1 MTYLRWLGRILV
13 TLLLLVA
20 IAILVAWLL
29 LAGSRPQLDGTIAL
43 RGLSAPVTIER
54 DARGTP
60 TIEARNR
67 DDAAYALGFLHGQER
82 FFQMDLLRRS
92 AAGELSELV
101 GGAAL
106 KLDESHRRHRFR
118 ALAETELM
126 QLPAAQRV
134 LLDAYARGVNA
145 GLHSLDVRPW
155 PYLLL
160 RAKPRKWRAEDSLL
174 VIDAMFLDLNQ
185 QGENK
190 RELNFARLR
199 DALPKPLADFLL
211 APAPQW
217 EAPLRGGAT
226 QPVPMPGANV
236 FDVRKASLDE
246 EQTARGI
253 AALLAA
259 TRRDSGIGSNGFAV
273 GGALTGGGAL
283 LANDPHLGLRV
294 PDIWYRARMRW
305 PDPVAPGQTLDLN
318 GVTLPGAPALVI
330 GSNGHVAWGFTN
342 SEGDWMD
349 WVRVIRDPKDP
360 SRYKIANGWAKI
372 VRHDEVIHVH
382 GAPDQ
387 HFTVEDTIWGPIAGK
402 DVDGTPLALAWIAHW
417 PRALNLNLVKL
428 ESARSVQDALG
439 WAPLI
444 GIPPQ
449 NLVVA
454 DSHGDIGWS
463 IAGSAIPLRQGFDP
477 LLPSDW
483 SKPDTGWAGFA
494 PPSQD
499 PHLLNPGDNRIWTA
513 NQRLLDN
520 DALKL
525 LGDGGYDQGARAQ
538 QIRDDLLAREHFTP
552 ADMLG
557 VQLDNRALF
566 LARWQKLLLD
576 VIATCG
582 PGSSHVPAPAGRS
595 ASCTRL
601 LALKPHV
608 EHWQA
613 RAIDDSVGYR
623 IVRAFHDQVRK
634 DALAPFAAMAKKKS
648 KEFEWPSAERGEY
661 AVWTM
666 VTRKPAWL
674 LDPRYKDWNALLL
687 HSATEVADELAKI
700 PGPLA
705 NKTWGAYN
713 TARIDHP
720 LSVAL
725 PPWLAKFID
734 MPPDPLPGDR
744 DMPRVLH
751 PDFGASMRLDVSPG
765 DEARGILE
773 MPSGQAG
780 NPLTPYFGAGHEDWV
795 QGAPTPLLPG
805 PEKYHLEL
813 IPEPR

>member
-1 MTYLRWLGRILV
+1 MRILNWFGRTLV
-13 TLLLLVA
+13 TLLLLAA

-29 LAGSRPQLDGTIAL
+29 LAGSRPQLDGAIAL

-54 DARGTP
+54 DVRGTP

-101 GGAAL
+101 GKAAL

-126 QLPAAQRV
+126 QLPAAQRA
-134 LLDAYARGVNA
+134 LLDAYTRGVNA

-160 RAKPRKWRAEDSLL
+160 RATPEKWRPEDSLL
-174 VIDAMFLDLNQ
+174 AIDAMFLDLNQ

-190 RELNFARLR
+190 RELSFARLR

-211 APAPQW
+211 APAPLW
-217 EAPLRGGAT
+217 EAPLRGRAT

-246 EQTARGI
+246 TQTAQGTTAI
-253 AALLAA
+253 LAA
-259 TRRDSGIGSNGFAV
+259 ARQDSGVGSNGFAV

-305 PDPVAPGQTLDLN
+305 PDPIASGRTLDLN

-330 GSNGHVAWGFTN
+330 GSNGHIAWGFTN

-360 SRYKIANGWAKI
+360 SRYKTADGWAKI
-372 VRHDEVIHVH
+372 VRHDEIIHVH
-382 GAPDQ
+382 GAPDH
-387 HFTVEDTIWGPIAGK
+387 HFTVEDTIWGPIAEK

-417 PRALNLNLVKL
+417 PRAVNLNLVKL

-454 DSHGDIGWS
+454 DAQGNIGWS
-463 IAGSAIPLRQGFDP
+463 IAGSAIPLREGFDP

-483 SKPDTGWAGFA
+483 SKPDTGWTGFA
-494 PPSQD
+494 SPSQD
-499 PHLLNPGDNRIWTA
+499 PHILDPGNDRIWTA
-513 NQRLLDN
+513 NQRLVDN

-538 QIRDDLLAREHFTP
+538 QIRDDLLAREHVG
-552 ADMLG
+552 AGDLLN

-576 VIATCG
+576 VLAT
-582 PGSSHVPAPAGRS
+582 
-595 ASCTRL
+595 TRDPKL
-601 LALKPHV
+601 VALKPFV
-608 EHWQA
+608 ENWQA
-613 RAIDDSVGYR
+613 RAASDSVGYR
-623 IVRAFHDQVRK
+623 IVRKFHDQVRD
-634 DALAPFAAMAKKKS
+634 DALALFAALAKKKG
-648 KEFEWPSAERGEY
+648 KDFEWPSAELGEY

-666 VTRKPAWL
+666 VTQKPAWL

-687 HSATEVADELAKI
+687 HSAGEVADDLAKI

-705 NKTWGAYN
+705 DKTWGAYN
-713 TARIDHP
+713 TARIRHP
-720 LSVAL
+720 LAVAL
-725 PPWLAKFID
+725 PPWLARFID
-734 MPPDPLPGDR
+734 MPADPLPGDR

-765 DEARGILE
+765 DEAHGILE

-795 QGAPTPLLPG
+795 HGAPTPLLPG
-805 PEKYHLEL
+805 PGKYHLDL